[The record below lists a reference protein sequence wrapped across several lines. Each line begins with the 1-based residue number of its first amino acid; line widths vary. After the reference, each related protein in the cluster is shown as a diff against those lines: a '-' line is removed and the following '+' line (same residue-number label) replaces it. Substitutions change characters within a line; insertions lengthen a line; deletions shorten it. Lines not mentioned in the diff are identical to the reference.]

1 MKALIKNELR
11 RSRKN
16 LLIWL
21 GIMLLLVGFCYYE
34 YLSLKD
40 SLDDMVKMFDSIPRI
55 ISIMFGVK
63 GDLNTA
69 LGWYSCIYF
78 WTSILSFV
86 YALNLGISCVA
97 KELKNG
103 TSAYL
108 FTKPVQRKEIVLA
121 KVIAS
126 AVNLLIFSVLSGVCN
141 YAMIIL
147 PAGGLELPTAA
158 LTTTIGLFLT
168 QFMFFAVGFLIAG
181 LVKKYKSAV
190 QISAAFL
197 LISYGIAIT
206 AQYTG
211 VHFLDYLSP
220 LRYFDVY
227 EVTQSGI
234 SIFCLVL
241 AVVLISICIVAA
253 TNHWEKREV

>member
-1 MKALIKNELR
+1 MNALVKNELR
-11 RSRKN
+11 RSRKH

-40 SLDDMVKMFDSIPRI
+40 SLGDVAEMLNGMPKLLTT
-55 ISIMFGVK
+55 MFGVK
-63 GDLNTA
+63 GDFNTA

-78 WTSILSFV
+78 WTSILAFV

-97 KELKNG
+97 KEMKNG

-108 FTKPVQRKEIVLA
+108 FTKPVRRTEIVSA

-126 AVNLLIFSVLSGVCN
+126 AVNLLIFAVVSGVCN
-141 YAMIIL
+141 YTMIIL
-147 PAGGLELPTAA
+147 PAGGLTQTAA
-158 LTTTIGLFLT
+158 ITTTLGLFLT
-168 QFMFFAVGFLIAG
+168 QLMFFAVGFFIAG
-181 LVKKYKSAV
+181 FVKKYKSTV
-190 QISAAFL
+190 QIGVAFL
-197 LISYGIAIT
+197 LISYGVAIT

-211 VHFLDYLSP
+211 IRFLDYLSP

-227 EVTQSGI
+227 EVTLNGI
-234 SIFCLVL
+234 SVFGLIV
-241 AVVLISICIVAA
+241 AVVIIGICIVMGIS
-253 TNHWEKREV
+253 HWKKREI